1 MIELSKIL
9 TPELIIYPLQAQ
21 TKSEVIAQLIGILA
35 RNGKLSDP
43 EVAIAAVIRR
53 EELMTTGVGKGI
65 ALPHGKYPY
74 TDEVLISF
82 GISKTGIDFNAI
94 DGLPVHIFVLLLTPE
109 QFPTKHLKL
118 LGKFSRILN
127 DASCREALLAA
138 DVPQQIAEILYK
150 YDAAG

>member
-21 TKSEVIAQLIGILA
+21 TKSEVIARLVDILA

-43 EVAIAAVIRR
+43 EAAQSAVLKR
-53 EELMTTGVGKGI
+53 EELMTTGVGKGV
-65 ALPHGKYPY
+65 ALPHGKYHD
-74 TDEVLISF
+74 TDEVLVSF
-82 GISKTGIDFNAI
+82 GISQTGIDFNAI
-94 DGLPVHIFVLLLTPE
+94 DGLPVQIFVLLLTPE

-127 DASCREALLAA
+127 DAGCREELLAA
-138 DVPQQIAEILYK
+138 DSVQQIAEILYQH
-150 YDAAG
+150 DANG

>member
-21 TKSEVIAQLIGILA
+21 TKSEVVAQLVEILA
-35 RNGKLSDP
+35 KNGKLSDL
-43 EVAIAAVIRR
+43 EAAKNAVIRR
-53 EELMTTGVGKGI
+53 EELMTTGVGKGV
-65 ALPHGKYPY
+65 ALPHGKYPN
-74 TDEVLISF
+74 TDEVLVSF

-127 DASCREALLAA
+127 DAGCREALLAA
-138 DVPQQIAEILYK
+138 DSPQQIAEILYQ
-150 YDAAG
+150 YDTAG